1 MTRGSACAW
10 PIVIEGDLLLL
21 NTALKVH
28 VALTDVGFFIRSTDG
43 ISGIFVPLIE
53 EAAQSVT
60 VTLSSS
66 RSVCVHTVRPKPTL
80 MARTSVT
87 TRSYIV
93 LTFHFCSTHIK
104 GHRRIVCFTNLTM
117 VTFDPIVTQTFA
129 IILVTICAI
138 CTKLITVA
146 TGTSWRVVTASLRV
160 QAPVARLTFVTL
172 QTTHPGETVT
182 RLVFGVTGHLPG
194 ASLVAVTVQRT
205 SFIVRTCCYG
215 NLVWTT
221 AIDCIRATSVGFFFL
236 TTLPIW

>member
-1 MTRGSACAW
+1 MIEALILYDVWTSLNFDLHSRKLKKRRQQANTLTCAW

-43 ISGIFVPLIE
+43 ISRIFVPLIE

-93 LTFHFCSTHIK
+93 LTFHCKT
-104 GHRRIVCFTNLTM
+104 
-117 VTFDPIVTQTFA
+117 
-129 IILVTICAI
+129 
-138 CTKLITVA
+138 
-146 TGTSWRVVTASLRV
+146 
-160 QAPVARLTFVTL
+160 
-172 QTTHPGETVT
+172 
-182 RLVFGVTGHLPG
+182 
-194 ASLVAVTVQRT
+194 
-205 SFIVRTCCYG
+205 
-215 NLVWTT
+215 
-221 AIDCIRATSVGFFFL
+221 
-236 TTLPIW
+236 